1 MSKTIDSVNPT
12 TSLTGSTKV
21 PISQG
26 SSTALTAT
34 VNQIMGFVVENANLI
49 DQTEMN
55 TALQNK
61 QNVLVS
67 GSNIKTING
76 ENILGSGNLS
86 IQTTDSR
93 SLLLTAT
100 SLQALDPNQY
110 VLGSLITQPVVVE
123 NKLNEKGSLIIFD
136 DRSPLKMYPVV
147 DRADSNKKYGVLITM
162 DLTQVQAPLVSG
174 SNIKTINGM
183 NILGGGNLTVQ
194 EKLISGT
201 NIKTINGQ
209 SLLGSG
215 NISIGSGGSTVQTG
229 IELNSKGEWAANN
242 LTPDFSTHTRGRKDY
257 VCAGEGIKVGDLIDS
272 TTGDVKGVSIGIDTG
287 AIQEK
292 LVSSTNIKTI
302 NNQSLLGSG
311 NITISGGSG
320 GQDMGFRAAAIEE
333 TTYNDTEVKVD
344 TEQGFNPTDG
354 PIITYKSGSGIK
366 MTVVEDNG
374 EEIGINIG
382 VDTDEIQPKLVS
394 GTSLKTINNNDLLGA
409 GNISVQESLVSG
421 TNIKTINNQSI
432 LGSGN
437 ISISGGGVSDY
448 DQLSNRPQINNNTLT
463 GDQSSSDLG
472 LQDTLVSGTNIKT
485 INNQS
490 LLGAGNITI
499 SGGGGTSDYDQLS
512 NRPQING
519 HTLSGDMSTSDIG
532 IVIPDVSTKQDTL
545 VSGTNIKTIN
555 GQNILGSGN
564 LSITQVQ
571 ADWNQDNTIA
581 ADYIK
586 NKPTIPAAQVQS
598 DWNASSGM
606 GQILNKPNLATVAT
620 SGSYNDLTDKPTIPG
635 QVQADWTESD
645 TSSSAYIKHKPS
657 LATVATSGSYNDLS
671 GKPTIP
677 AAPVNADWDEADG
690 GSLSFIKNKPRLATV
705 ATSGD
710 YSDLSNT
717 PTIPAAQIQ
726 SDWNQT
732 NSAAKD
738 YIKNK
743 PTVPTNTDTLV
754 FTLQGGTTI
763 TKTFYTT

>member
-34 VNQIMGFVVENANLI
+34 MNQIMGFVVENANLI

-147 DRADSNKKYGVLITM
+147 DRSDSNKKYGILITM

-320 GQDMGFRAAAIEE
+320 GQDMGFRVADIEE
-333 TTYNDTEVKVD
+333 TTYNETGDKITTEV
-344 TEQGFNPTDG
+344 GFNPQDG
-354 PIITYKSGSGIK
+354 PIITYTDGKGIVL
-366 MTVVEDNG
+366 TTVEDNG
-374 EEIGINIG
+374 EEIGVNINI
-382 VDTDEIQPKLVS
+382 DTDIIQEKLVS
-394 GTSLKTINNNDLLGA
+394 SSNIKTINNEDLLGA
-409 GNISVQESLVSG
+409 GNLNVQPTLVSG

-437 ISISGGGVSDY
+437 ISISGGGGVSDY

-490 LLGAGNITI
+490 LLGSGNITI
-499 SGGGGTSDYDQLS
+499 GGGGTSDYDQLS

-519 HTLSGDMSTSDIG
+519 HTLSGNMSTSDLG

-598 DWNASSGM
+598 DWNASTGM

-620 SGSYNDLTDKPTIPG
+620 SGSYNDLTDKPSIPG
-635 QVQADWTESD
+635 QVQSDWTESD

-671 GKPTIP
+671 
-677 AAPVNADWDEADG
+677 
-690 GSLSFIKNKPRLATV
+690 
-705 ATSGD
+705 
-710 YSDLSNT
+710 NT

-726 SDWNQT
+726 SDWNQSDST
-732 NSAAKD
+732 AKD

-754 FTLQGGTTI
+754 FTLEGGTTI
-763 TKTFYTT
+763 TKKFYTA

>member
-147 DRADSNKKYGVLITM
+147 DRTDSNKKYGVLITM

-209 SLLGSG
+209 SILGSG

-287 AIQEK
+287 TIQEK
-292 LVSSTNIKTI
+292 LVSSSNIKTI

-320 GQDMGFRAAAIEE
+320 GQDMGFRVADIEE
-333 TTYNDTEVKVD
+333 TTYNETGDKITTEV
-344 TEQGFNPTDG
+344 GFNPQDG
-354 PIITYKSGSGIK
+354 PIITYTDGKGIVL
-366 MTVVEDNG
+366 TTVEDNG
-374 EEIGINIG
+374 EEIGVNINI
-382 VDTDEIQPKLVS
+382 DTDIIQEKLVS
-394 GTSLKTINNNDLLGA
+394 SSNIKTINNEDLLGS
-409 GNISVQESLVSG
+409 GNLNVQPTLVSG

-463 GDQSSSDLG
+463 GDKSSSDLG

-490 LLGAGNITI
+490 LLGSGNITI

-519 HTLSGDMSTSDIG
+519 HTLSGNMSTSDIG

-555 GQNILGSGN
+555 SQNILGSGN
-564 LSITQVQ
+564 LSITQIQ

-671 GKPTIP
+671 
-677 AAPVNADWDEADG
+677 
-690 GSLSFIKNKPRLATV
+690 
-705 ATSGD
+705 
-710 YSDLSNT
+710 NT

-726 SDWNQT
+726 SDWNQSDST
-732 NSAAKD
+732 AKD

-754 FTLQGGTTI
+754 FTLEGGTTI

>member
-147 DRADSNKKYGVLITM
+147 DRADSNKKYGILITM

-320 GQDMGFRAAAIEE
+320 GQDMGFRAAALEE

-437 ISISGGGVSDY
+437 ISISGGGGVSDY

-490 LLGAGNITI
+490 LLGSGNITI
-499 SGGGGTSDYDQLS
+499 GGGGTSDYDQLS

-519 HTLSGDMSTSDIG
+519 HTLSGDMSTSDLG

-555 GQNILGSGN
+555 SQSILGSGN

-620 SGSYNDLTDKPTIPG
+620 SGSYNDLIDKPTIPG

-645 TSSSAYIKHKPS
+645 TSSSAYIQHKPS

-671 GKPTIP
+671 GK
-677 AAPVNADWDEADG
+677 
-690 GSLSFIKNKPRLATV
+690 
-705 ATSGD
+705 
-710 YSDLSNT
+710 

>member
-34 VNQIMGFVVENANLI
+34 MNQIMGFVVENANLI

-174 SNIKTINGM
+174 TNIKTINGM

-292 LVSSTNIKTI
+292 LVSSSNIKTI

-320 GQDMGFRAAAIEE
+320 GQDMGFRVADIEE
-333 TTYNDTEVKVD
+333 TTYNETGDKITTEV
-344 TEQGFNPTDG
+344 GFNPQDG
-354 PIITYKSGSGIK
+354 PIITYTDGKGIVL
-366 MTVVEDNG
+366 TTVEDNG
-374 EEIGINIG
+374 EEIGVNINI
-382 VDTDEIQPKLVS
+382 DTDIIQEKLVS
-394 GTSLKTINNNDLLGA
+394 SSNIKTINNEDLLGS
-409 GNISVQESLVSG
+409 GNLNVQPTLVSG

-437 ISISGGGVSDY
+437 ISISGGGGV
-448 DQLSNRPQINNNTLT
+448 
-463 GDQSSSDLG
+463 
-472 LQDTLVSGTNIKT
+472 
-485 INNQS
+485 
-490 LLGAGNITI
+490 
-499 SGGGGTSDYDQLS
+499 SDYDQLS

-519 HTLSGDMSTSDIG
+519 HTLSGDMSTSDLG

-620 SGSYNDLTDKPTIPG
+620 SGSYNDLIDKPTIPG

-645 TSSSAYIKHKPS
+645 TSSSAYIQHKPS

-671 GKPTIP
+671 GK
-677 AAPVNADWDEADG
+677 
-690 GSLSFIKNKPRLATV
+690 
-705 ATSGD
+705 
-710 YSDLSNT
+710 

-754 FTLQGGTTI
+754 FTLQDGTTI

>member
-174 SNIKTINGM
+174 TNIKTINGM

-292 LVSSTNIKTI
+292 LVSSSNIKTI

-320 GQDMGFRAAAIEE
+320 GQDMGFRVADIEE
-333 TTYNDTEVKVD
+333 TTYNETGDKITTEV
-344 TEQGFNPTDG
+344 GFNPQDG
-354 PIITYKSGSGIK
+354 PIITYTDGKGIVL
-366 MTVVEDNG
+366 TTVEDNG
-374 EEIGINIG
+374 EEIGVNINI
-382 VDTDEIQPKLVS
+382 DTDIIQEKLVS
-394 GTSLKTINNNDLLGA
+394 SSNIKTINNEDLLGS
-409 GNISVQESLVSG
+409 GNLNVQPTLVSG

-437 ISISGGGVSDY
+437 ISISGGGGVSDY

-490 LLGAGNITI
+490 LLGSGNITI
-499 SGGGGTSDYDQLS
+499 GGGGTSDYDQLS

-519 HTLSGDMSTSDIG
+519 HTLSGDMSTSDLG

-555 GQNILGSGN
+555 GQNILGPGN

-571 ADWNQDNTIA
+571 ADWSQDNTIA

-620 SGSYNDLTDKPTIPG
+620 SGSYNDLIDKPTIPG

-645 TSSSAYIKHKPS
+645 TSSSAYIQHKPS

-671 GKPTIP
+671 GK
-677 AAPVNADWDEADG
+677 
-690 GSLSFIKNKPRLATV
+690 
-705 ATSGD
+705 
-710 YSDLSNT
+710 

>member
-320 GQDMGFRAAAIEE
+320 GQDMGFRAAALEE
-333 TTYNDTEVKVD
+333 TTYNDTEVKVE

-394 GTSLKTINNNDLLGA
+394 GTSLRTINNNDLLGA

-463 GDQSSSDLG
+463 GDKSSSDLG

-519 HTLSGDMSTSDIG
+519 HTLSGNMSTSDIG

-555 GQNILGSGN
+555 SQSILGSGN

-598 DWNASSGM
+598 DWNASTGM

-620 SGSYNDLTDKPTIPG
+620 SGSYNDLIDKPTIPG

-645 TSSSAYIKHKPS
+645 TSSSAYIQHKPS

-677 AAPVNADWDEADG
+677 AA
-690 GSLSFIKNKPRLATV
+690 
-705 ATSGD
+705 
-710 YSDLSNT
+710 
-717 PTIPAAQIQ
+717 QIQ
-726 SDWNQT
+726 SDWNQSDNT
-732 NSAAKD
+732 AKD

-754 FTLQGGTTI
+754 FTLQDSTTI

>member
-34 VNQIMGFVVENANLI
+34 MNQIMGFVVENANLI

-147 DRADSNKKYGVLITM
+147 DRSDSNKKYGILITM

-320 GQDMGFRAAAIEE
+320 GQDMGFRVADIEE
-333 TTYNDTEVKVD
+333 TTYNETGDKITTEV
-344 TEQGFNPTDG
+344 GFNPQDG
-354 PIITYKSGSGIK
+354 PIITYTDGKGIVL
-366 MTVVEDNG
+366 TTVEDNG
-374 EEIGINIG
+374 EEIGVNINI
-382 VDTDEIQPKLVS
+382 DTDIIQEKLVS
-394 GTSLKTINNNDLLGA
+394 SSNIKTINNEDLLGA
-409 GNISVQESLVSG
+409 GNLNVQPTLVSG

-437 ISISGGGVSDY
+437 ISISGGGGVSDY

-490 LLGAGNITI
+490 LLGSGNITI
-499 SGGGGTSDYDQLS
+499 GGGGTSDYDQLS

-519 HTLSGDMSTSDIG
+519 HTLSGDMSTSDLG

-598 DWNASSGM
+598 DWNASTGM

-620 SGSYNDLTDKPTIPG
+620 SGSYNDLTDKPSIPG
-635 QVQADWTESD
+635 QVQSDWTESD

-671 GKPTIP
+671 
-677 AAPVNADWDEADG
+677 
-690 GSLSFIKNKPRLATV
+690 
-705 ATSGD
+705 
-710 YSDLSNT
+710 NT

-726 SDWNQT
+726 SDWNQSDST
-732 NSAAKD
+732 AKD

-754 FTLQGGTTI
+754 FTLEGGTTI

>member
-110 VLGSLITQPVVVE
+110 VLGSLITQPVVAE
-123 NKLNEKGSLIIFD
+123 KKKKKKGSLIIFD

-174 SNIKTINGM
+174 TNIKTINGM

-292 LVSSTNIKTI
+292 LVSSSNIKTI

-320 GQDMGFRAAAIEE
+320 GQDMGFRVADIEE
-333 TTYNDTEVKVD
+333 TTYNETGDKITTEV
-344 TEQGFNPTDG
+344 GFNPQDG
-354 PIITYKSGSGIK
+354 PIITYTDGKGIVL
-366 MTVVEDNG
+366 TTVEDNG
-374 EEIGINIG
+374 EEIGVNINI
-382 VDTDEIQPKLVS
+382 DTDIIQEKLVS
-394 GTSLKTINNNDLLGA
+394 SSNIKTINNEDLLGS
-409 GNISVQESLVSG
+409 GNLNVQPTLVSG

-437 ISISGGGVSDY
+437 ISISGGGGVSDY

-490 LLGAGNITI
+490 LLGSGNITI
-499 SGGGGTSDYDQLS
+499 GGGGTSDYDQLS

-519 HTLSGDMSTSDIG
+519 HTLSGDMSTSDLG

-555 GQNILGSGN
+555 SQSILGSGN

-620 SGSYNDLTDKPTIPG
+620 SGSYNDLIDKPTIPG

-645 TSSSAYIKHKPS
+645 TSSSAYIQHKPS

-671 GKPTIP
+671 GK
-677 AAPVNADWDEADG
+677 
-690 GSLSFIKNKPRLATV
+690 
-705 ATSGD
+705 
-710 YSDLSNT
+710 

>member
-174 SNIKTINGM
+174 TNIKTINGM

-292 LVSSTNIKTI
+292 LVSSSNIKTI
-302 NNQSLLGSG
+302 NNEDLLGSG
-311 NITISGGSG
+311 NLNV
-320 GQDMGFRAAAIEE
+320 Q
-333 TTYNDTEVKVD
+333 
-344 TEQGFNPTDG
+344 PT
-354 PIITYKSGSGIK
+354 
-366 MTVVEDNG
+366 
-374 EEIGINIG
+374 
-382 VDTDEIQPKLVS
+382 
-394 GTSLKTINNNDLLGA
+394 
-409 GNISVQESLVSG
+409 LVSG

-437 ISISGGGVSDY
+437 ISISGGGGVSDY

-490 LLGAGNITI
+490 LLGSGNITI

-519 HTLSGDMSTSDIG
+519 HTLSGDMSTSDLG

-606 GQILNKPNLATVAT
+606 GQILNKPSLSTVAT
-620 SGSYNDLTDKPTIPG
+620 SGSYNDLIDKPTIPG

-645 TSSSAYIKHKPS
+645 TSSSAYIQHKPS

-671 GKPTIP
+671 GK
-677 AAPVNADWDEADG
+677 
-690 GSLSFIKNKPRLATV
+690 
-705 ATSGD
+705 
-710 YSDLSNT
+710 

>member
-174 SNIKTINGM
+174 TNIKTINGM

-292 LVSSTNIKTI
+292 LVSSSNIKTI
-302 NNQSLLGSG
+302 NNEDLLGSG
-311 NITISGGSG
+311 NLNV
-320 GQDMGFRAAAIEE
+320 Q
-333 TTYNDTEVKVD
+333 
-344 TEQGFNPTDG
+344 PT
-354 PIITYKSGSGIK
+354 
-366 MTVVEDNG
+366 
-374 EEIGINIG
+374 
-382 VDTDEIQPKLVS
+382 
-394 GTSLKTINNNDLLGA
+394 
-409 GNISVQESLVSG
+409 LVSG

-437 ISISGGGVSDY
+437 ISISGGGGVSDY

-490 LLGAGNITI
+490 LLGSGNITI

-519 HTLSGDMSTSDIG
+519 HTLSGDMSTSDLG

-620 SGSYNDLTDKPTIPG
+620 SGSYNDLIDKPTIPG

-645 TSSSAYIKHKPS
+645 TSSSAYIQHKPS

-671 GKPTIP
+671 GK
-677 AAPVNADWDEADG
+677 
-690 GSLSFIKNKPRLATV
+690 
-705 ATSGD
+705 
-710 YSDLSNT
+710 

>member
-26 SSTALTAT
+26 SSTAVTDT
-34 VNQIMGFVVENANLI
+34 MNQIMGFVVENANLI

-147 DRADSNKKYGVLITM
+147 DRADSNKKYGILITM

-320 GQDMGFRAAAIEE
+320 GQDMGFRVADIEE
-333 TTYNDTEVKVD
+333 TTYNETGDKITTEV
-344 TEQGFNPTDG
+344 GFNPQDG
-354 PIITYKSGSGIK
+354 PIITYTDGKGIVL
-366 MTVVEDNG
+366 TTVEDNG
-374 EEIGINIG
+374 EEIGVNINI
-382 VDTDEIQPKLVS
+382 DTDIIQEKLVS
-394 GTSLKTINNNDLLGA
+394 SSNIKTINNEDLLGA
-409 GNISVQESLVSG
+409 GNLNVQPTLVSG

-437 ISISGGGVSDY
+437 ISISGGGGVSDY

-490 LLGAGNITI
+490 LLGSGNITI
-499 SGGGGTSDYDQLS
+499 GGGGTSDYDQLS

-519 HTLSGDMSTSDIG
+519 HTLSGNMSTSDLG

-598 DWNASSGM
+598 DWNASTGM

-620 SGSYNDLTDKPTIPG
+620 SGSYNDLTDKPSIPG
-635 QVQADWTESD
+635 QVQSDWTESD

-671 GKPTIP
+671 
-677 AAPVNADWDEADG
+677 
-690 GSLSFIKNKPRLATV
+690 
-705 ATSGD
+705 
-710 YSDLSNT
+710 NT

-726 SDWNQT
+726 SDWNQSDST
-732 NSAAKD
+732 AKD

-754 FTLQGGTTI
+754 FTLEGGTTI
-763 TKTFYTT
+763 TKKFYTA

>member
-174 SNIKTINGM
+174 TNIKTINGM

-292 LVSSTNIKTI
+292 LVSSSNIKTI

-320 GQDMGFRAAAIEE
+320 GQDMGFRVADIEE
-333 TTYNDTEVKVD
+333 TTYNETGDKITTEV
-344 TEQGFNPTDG
+344 GFNPQDG
-354 PIITYKSGSGIK
+354 PIITYTDGKGIVL
-366 MTVVEDNG
+366 TTVEDNG
-374 EEIGINIG
+374 EEIGVNINI
-382 VDTDEIQPKLVS
+382 DTDIIQEKLVS
-394 GTSLKTINNNDLLGA
+394 SSNIKTINNEDLLGS
-409 GNISVQESLVSG
+409 GNLNVQPTLVSG

-437 ISISGGGVSDY
+437 ISISGGGGVSDY

-490 LLGAGNITI
+490 LLGSGNITI
-499 SGGGGTSDYDQLS
+499 GGGGTSDYDQLS

-519 HTLSGDMSTSDIG
+519 HTLSGDMSTSDLG

-555 GQNILGSGN
+555 GQNILGPGN

-571 ADWNQDNTIA
+571 ADWSQDNTIA

-620 SGSYNDLTDKPTIPG
+620 SGSYNDLIDKPTIPG

-645 TSSSAYIKHKPS
+645 TSSSAYIQHKPS

-677 AAPVNADWDEADG
+677 AA
-690 GSLSFIKNKPRLATV
+690 
-705 ATSGD
+705 
-710 YSDLSNT
+710 
-717 PTIPAAQIQ
+717 QIQ
-726 SDWNQT
+726 SDWNQSDNT
-732 NSAAKD
+732 AKD

>member
-34 VNQIMGFVVENANLI
+34 MNQIMGFVVENANLI

-174 SNIKTINGM
+174 TNIKTINGM

-292 LVSSTNIKTI
+292 LVSSSNIKTI
-302 NNQSLLGSG
+302 NNEDLLGSG
-311 NITISGGSG
+311 NLNV
-320 GQDMGFRAAAIEE
+320 Q
-333 TTYNDTEVKVD
+333 
-344 TEQGFNPTDG
+344 PT
-354 PIITYKSGSGIK
+354 
-366 MTVVEDNG
+366 
-374 EEIGINIG
+374 
-382 VDTDEIQPKLVS
+382 
-394 GTSLKTINNNDLLGA
+394 
-409 GNISVQESLVSG
+409 LVSG

-437 ISISGGGVSDY
+437 ISISGGGGVSDY

-490 LLGAGNITI
+490 LLGSGNITI

-519 HTLSGDMSTSDIG
+519 HTLSGDMSTSDLG

-620 SGSYNDLTDKPTIPG
+620 SGSYNDLIDKPTIPG

-645 TSSSAYIKHKPS
+645 TSSSAYIQHKPS

-671 GKPTIP
+671 GK
-677 AAPVNADWDEADG
+677 
-690 GSLSFIKNKPRLATV
+690 
-705 ATSGD
+705 
-710 YSDLSNT
+710 

>member
-147 DRADSNKKYGVLITM
+147 DRADSNKKYGILITM

-320 GQDMGFRAAAIEE
+320 GQDMGFRAAALEE

-437 ISISGGGVSDY
+437 ISISGGGGVSDY

-490 LLGAGNITI
+490 LLGSGNITI
-499 SGGGGTSDYDQLS
+499 GGGGTSDYDQLS

-519 HTLSGDMSTSDIG
+519 HTLSGDMSTSDLG

-555 GQNILGSGN
+555 SQSILGSGN

-620 SGSYNDLTDKPTIPG
+620 SGSYNDLIDKPTIPG

-645 TSSSAYIKHKPS
+645 TSSSAYIQHKPS

-671 GKPTIP
+671 GK
-677 AAPVNADWDEADG
+677 
-690 GSLSFIKNKPRLATV
+690 
-705 ATSGD
+705 
-710 YSDLSNT
+710 

-754 FTLQGGTTI
+754 FTLEGGTTI
-763 TKTFYTT
+763 TKKFYTA

>member
-34 VNQIMGFVVENANLI
+34 MNQIMGFVVENANLI

-147 DRADSNKKYGVLITM
+147 DRADSNKKYGILITM

-320 GQDMGFRAAAIEE
+320 GQDMGFRVADIEE
-333 TTYNDTEVKVD
+333 TTYNETGDKITTEV
-344 TEQGFNPTDG
+344 GFNPQDG
-354 PIITYKSGSGIK
+354 PIITYTDGKGIVL
-366 MTVVEDNG
+366 TTVEDNG
-374 EEIGINIG
+374 EEIGVNINI
-382 VDTDEIQPKLVS
+382 DTDIIQEKLVS
-394 GTSLKTINNNDLLGA
+394 SSNIKTINNEDLLGA
-409 GNISVQESLVSG
+409 GNLNVQPTLVSG

-437 ISISGGGVSDY
+437 ISISGGGGVSDY

-490 LLGAGNITI
+490 LLGSGNITI
-499 SGGGGTSDYDQLS
+499 GGGGTSDYDQLS

-519 HTLSGDMSTSDIG
+519 HTLSGNMSTSDLG

-598 DWNASSGM
+598 DWNASTGM

-620 SGSYNDLTDKPTIPG
+620 SGSYNDLTDKPSIPG
-635 QVQADWTESD
+635 QVQSDWTESD

-671 GKPTIP
+671 
-677 AAPVNADWDEADG
+677 
-690 GSLSFIKNKPRLATV
+690 
-705 ATSGD
+705 
-710 YSDLSNT
+710 NT

-726 SDWNQT
+726 SDWNQSDST
-732 NSAAKD
+732 AKD

-754 FTLQGGTTI
+754 FTLEGGTTI
-763 TKTFYTT
+763 TKKFYTA

>member
-34 VNQIMGFVVENANLI
+34 MNQIMGFVVENANLI

-174 SNIKTINGM
+174 
-183 NILGGGNLTVQ
+183 
-194 EKLISGT
+194 T
-201 NIKTINGQ
+201 NIKTSNGQ

-215 NISIGSGGSTVQTG
+215 NISIGSGGRTVQTG

-292 LVSSTNIKTI
+292 LVSSSNIKTI

-320 GQDMGFRAAAIEE
+320 GQDMGFRVADIEE
-333 TTYNDTEVKVD
+333 TTYNETGDKITTEV
-344 TEQGFNPTDG
+344 GFNPQDG
-354 PIITYKSGSGIK
+354 PIITYTDGKGIVL
-366 MTVVEDNG
+366 TTVEDNG
-374 EEIGINIG
+374 EEIGVNINI
-382 VDTDEIQPKLVS
+382 DTDIIQEKLVS
-394 GTSLKTINNNDLLGA
+394 SSNIKTINNEDLLGS
-409 GNISVQESLVSG
+409 GNLNVQPTLVSG

-437 ISISGGGVSDY
+437 ISISGGGGVSDY

-490 LLGAGNITI
+490 LLGSGNITI

-519 HTLSGDMSTSDIG
+519 HTLSGDMSTSDLG

-564 LSITQVQ
+564 LSITQIQ

-620 SGSYNDLTDKPTIPG
+620 SGSYNDLIDKPTIPG

-645 TSSSAYIKHKPS
+645 TSSSAYIQHKPS

-671 GKPTIP
+671 GK
-677 AAPVNADWDEADG
+677 
-690 GSLSFIKNKPRLATV
+690 
-705 ATSGD
+705 
-710 YSDLSNT
+710 